1 MADGVTEASRGEPAL
16 DAPRCCHAWWWRDTW
31 EAVGPTT
38 VRSDI
43 LKAVREIVS
52 DREDQTFTMAEVVGA
67 MRRAGTIYAV
77 QSIRTHIGSSMCVN
91 APVNHAV
98 TYSDLER
105 LERGRYR
112 LVGSPPGTRPTEVTP
127 PAPAHLD
134 VGPDIEDEPDA
145 DSGLQSEDRR
155 KATEPSRPIDLQQVA
170 AVVAALAGEP
180 LTSKIASAETAL
192 EGLRREDVHATM
204 SGTVLSLETAVAA
217 MSVRESLGRISD
229 LIHASVICAA
239 LTRILEDGER
249 IVVRPSLASGNDPTR
264 HYDLETDRRIAEF
277 KVAVW
282 QPGSNVMRK
291 RTLFADLVS
300 LALDPRPVRKQ
311 LFVVGERPGRFLRG
325 SKSQAHMVLQRA
337 HQNLRDQFTLT
348 YGPGPISVAEFAA
361 GPASDVEVI
370 DLLDVLEELR
380 G

>member
-1 MADGVTEASRGEPAL
+1 M
-16 DAPRCCHAWWWRDTW
+16 
-31 EAVGPTT
+31 
-38 VRSDI
+38 
-43 LKAVREIVS
+43 S
-52 DREDQTFTMAEVVGA
+52 DREDQTFTMAEVVAA
-67 MRRAGTIYAV
+67 MRRAGTVYAE

-91 APVNHAV
+91 APTNHAV

-105 LERGRYR
+105 VERGRYR
-112 LVGSPPGTRPTEVTP
+112 LVGSSPRLRSTAIAQPS
-127 PAPAHLD
+127 PAGLGVISDPEDDLD
-134 VGPDIEDEPDA
+134 P
-145 DSGLQSEDRR
+145 DSGLQPEGTFSRAE
-155 KATEPSRPIDLQQVA
+155 ASRPIDLQQVA
-170 AVVAALAGEP
+170 AVVTALSGEP
-180 LTSKIASAETAL
+180 LTSKIASTEMAL
-192 EGLRREDVHATM
+192 EGLGREDVHVTL

-348 YGPGPISVAEFAA
+348 YGPGPISVAEFTA
-361 GPASDVEVI
+361 GPASDVELI